1 MAPYTSTFV
10 DCQNSVIDKLRL
22 DPVLDRARSREWINQ
37 YNVDVALQTRYFSG
51 AAAGAP
57 LSRNATSQM
66 LPITLLELGQVS
78 SSSGGQTLAM
88 QPVSFDTILQRRA
101 QVGGGL
107 GQPQYYSLQK
117 NLVEFWPAA
126 SGGETLTYYGQTVPD
141 EMIADTDVSGLPDP
155 FAINLLVFGACIEAA
170 DFKSDVK
177 LYFFYQQAYQAW
189 LGKFQAFLNR
199 RVTQSS
205 RFIPTVGP
213 DGWPFDT
220 AGWLPHDPSSD
231 FYVTGAR

>member
-1 MAPYTSTFV
+1 
-10 DCQNSVIDKLRL
+10 
-22 DPVLDRARSREWINQ
+22 
-37 YNVDVALQTRYFSG
+37 
-51 AAAGAP
+51 
-57 LSRNATSQM
+57 
-66 LPITLLELGQVS
+66 
-78 SSSGGQTLAM
+78 
-88 QPVSFDTILQRRA
+88 
-101 QVGGGL
+101 
-107 GQPQYYSLQK
+107 
-117 NLVEFWPAA
+117 
-126 SGGETLTYYGQTVPD
+126 
-141 EMIADTDVSGLPDP
+141 MIADTDVSGLPDP